1 MDHTKSYKSPDP
13 VVPIQSLYICI
24 NRAVNTNCK
33 LGLPVSSGKA
43 EAQAAPRLLGSPAEA
58 QAGPCI

>member
-1 MDHTKSYKSPDP
+1 MDSHTKSYKSPDP

-33 LGLPVSSGKA
+33 LELSVH
-43 EAQAAPRLLGSPAEA
+43 RLARPSLEDR
-58 QAGPCI
+58 IL